1 MSSLLTNAS
10 AMTALQTLSQ
20 INKDLASTQ
29 SRVATGQKVSQASD
43 NAAYWS
49 IATTMRSDNA
59 ALGAV
64 QEALG
69 LGGAKVDTAYAGM
82 EQAIEYIDEI
92 KKKLVT
98 AKEPSAD
105 RAKLQEDISQLQEQ
119 LRGIAESATFSG
131 ENWLQADL
139 SGGAVTKSVVSS
151 FVRDSTGSITVTKIN
166 YALDSTTVL
175 YDTVGN
181 SGLLDTTT
189 SISGGAVT
197 LQINVAGVVSDYTVG
212 AYTTNDVI
220 TAGGGASTFDID
232 PVSGGGYAN
241 DGTNNYV
248 RVGADTWV
256 RAVNQST
263 VTDQEVAFDD
273 GTDMWAVDTGA
284 TAAGTTSSINTLV
297 ITTATTMAQ
306 IDGMLQMVEDSLSAV
321 TSATATLGSVKSRID
336 LQNDFISKLTDSLDR
351 GIGRLVDADM
361 EEESAKL
368 AALQVQQ
375 QLGIQALS
383 IANSN
388 AQNILSLFRQ

>member
-10 AMTALQTLSQ
+10 AMTALQTLAQ

-82 EQAIEYIDEI
+82 EQAIEYVDEI
-92 KKKLVT
+92 KKKLIT

-105 RAKLQEDISQLQEQ
+105 RAKLQEDISQLQDQ

-131 ENWLQADL
+131 ENWLQADITA
-139 SGGAVTKSVVSS
+139 GGGSVTKSVVSS
-151 FVRDSTGSITVTKIN
+151 FVRDSSGSITVTKID
-166 YALDSTTVL
+166 YSLDSTTVL
-175 YDTVGN
+175 YDTGGDT
-181 SGLLDTTT
+181 GLLDSTTA
-189 SISGGAVT
+189 IEGAAVT
-197 LQINVAGVVSDYTVG
+197 LQINVAGVVTSFTV
-212 AYTTNDVI
+212 ASFTTDDVI
-220 TAGGGASTFDID
+220 IAGAGSTVFDG
-232 PVSGGGYAN
+232 SYAN
-241 DGTNNYV
+241 DGTNDYV
-248 RVGADTWV
+248 KVADDTWV
-256 RAVNQST
+256 RAVDQT
-263 VTDQEVAFDD
+263 GVPDQEVAFEDSANNL
-273 GTDMWAVDTGA
+273 WAVDTA
-284 TAAGTTSSINTLV
+284 NVAAATTSSIDTLT
-297 ITTATTMAQ
+297 ISLGTTMAQ
-306 IDGMLQMVEDSLSAV
+306 IDGMLQMVDDALSAV
-321 TSATATLGSVKSRID
+321 TSAAATLGSVKSRID

-361 EEESAKL
+361 EEESARL
-368 AALQVQQ
+368 SALQVQQ

>member
-29 SRVATGQKVSQASD
+29 SRVATGQKVSEASD

-82 EQAIEYIDEI
+82 EQAIEYVDEI
-92 KKKLVT
+92 KKKLIT

-105 RAKLQEDISQLQEQ
+105 RAKLQEDIIQLQQQ

-131 ENWLQADL
+131 ENWLQADITA
-139 SGGAVTKSVVSS
+139 GGGTVTKSVVSS
-151 FVRDSTGSITVTKIN
+151 FVRDSSGSITVTKID

-175 YDTVGN
+175 FDTGGN
-181 SGLLDTTT
+181 TGLLDSPTA
-189 SISGGAVT
+189 IEGAAVT
-197 LQINVAGVVSDYTVG
+197 LQINVAGVVGSYTV
-212 AYTTNDVI
+212 AAFTTDDVI
-220 TAGGGASTFDID
+220 AAGAGSTVFDGD
-232 PVSGGGYAN
+232 YAN
-241 DGTNNYV
+241 DGALDYV
-248 RVGADTWV
+248 KVADDTWV
-256 RAVNQST
+256 VATDQTGVP
-263 VTDQEVAFDD
+263 DQEVAFEDSA
-273 GTDMWAVDTGA
+273 TNLWAVDTTNVA
-284 TAAGTTSSINTLV
+284 VATTSSIDTLT
-297 ITTATTMAQ
+297 ISLGTTMAQ
-306 IDGMLQMVEDSLSAV
+306 IDGMLQMVDDALSAV
-321 TSATATLGSVKSRID
+321 TSAAATLGSVKSRID

-361 EEESAKL
+361 EEESARL
-368 AALQVQQ
+368 SALQVQQ

>member
-10 AMTALQTLSQ
+10 AMTALQTLAQ

-29 SRVATGQKVSQASD
+29 SRVATGMKVSQASD

-82 EQAIEYIDEI
+82 EQAIEYVDAI
-92 KKKLVT
+92 KKKLIT

-105 RAKLQEDISQLQEQ
+105 RAKLQEDIDQLQEQ

-131 ENWLQADL
+131 ENWLQADITA
-139 SGGAVTKSVVSS
+139 GGGTVTKSVVSS
-151 FVRDSTGSITVTKIN
+151 FVRDSSGSITVTKID
-166 YALDSTTVL
+166 YTLDSTTVL
-175 YDTVGN
+175 FDTGGDT
-181 SGLLDTTT
+181 GLLD
-189 SISGGAVT
+189 SITAIEGAAVT
-197 LQINVAGVVSDYTVG
+197 LQINVAGTVT
-212 AYTTNDVI
+212 AFTVASFTTDDVI
-220 TAGGGASTFDID
+220 AAGAGSTVFDG
-232 PVSGGGYAN
+232 SYAN
-241 DGTNNYV
+241 DGTNDYV
-248 RVGADTWV
+248 KVADDIWV
-256 RAVNQST
+256 RAIDQTGVP
-263 VTDQEVAFDD
+263 DQEVAYMDS
-273 GTDMWAVDTGA
+273 TSALWAVDTGNVAVA
-284 TAAGTTSSINTLV
+284 TNSSVDTLT
-297 ITTATTMAQ
+297 ISLGTTMAQ
-306 IDGMLQMVEDSLSAV
+306 IDGMLQMIDDALSAV
-321 TSATATLGSVKSRID
+321 TSAAATLGSVKSRID

-361 EEESAKL
+361 EEESARL
-368 AALQVQQ
+368 SALQVQQ